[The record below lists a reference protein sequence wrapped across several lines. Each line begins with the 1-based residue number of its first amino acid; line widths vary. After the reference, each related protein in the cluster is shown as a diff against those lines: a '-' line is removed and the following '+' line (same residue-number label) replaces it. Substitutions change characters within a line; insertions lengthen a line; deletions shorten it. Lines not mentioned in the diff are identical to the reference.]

1 MKKTK
6 AATKKRQD
14 GVRGSVKKAGRIIT
28 PKEREREREGEKKKR
43 ETEQTKTTA
52 AKKTTKKKEG
62 KGEMASG

>member
-28 PKEREREREGEKKKR
+28 PKERERVGEGEKKR

-52 AKKTTKKKEG
+52 AKKTTKKEG